1 MLKTAICCD
10 MCEKE
15 LPCRTVN
22 TPVGAV
28 EVVKTAKTEV
38 WNTSYVLPHLCKEC
52 ALKIDNALLSAKIQ
66 IMLEIDAAL
75 KKQRFNKKE
84 RTRA

>member
-10 MCEKE
+10 VCGKE
-15 LPCRTVN
+15 LPCKTLN
-22 TPVGAV
+22 TPYGTV

-38 WNTSYVLPHLCKEC
+38 WNTSRVLPHLCKEC

-66 IMLEIDAAL
+66 IMLEIETAVQKA
-75 KKQRFNKKE
+75 K
-84 RTRA
+84 TTH